1 LTGISCFQPGI
12 LRQETASITVVDR
25 VIHALMTRCE
35 SAMLAAAS
43 TYSKMQHMLGLNP
56 LDCLAKLSAR
66 HEGGHQE
73 GMQHWQAE
81 SVETSQLAST

>member
-1 LTGISCFQPGI
+1 
-12 LRQETASITVVDR
+12 
-25 VIHALMTRCE
+25 
-35 SAMLAAAS
+35 MLAAAS